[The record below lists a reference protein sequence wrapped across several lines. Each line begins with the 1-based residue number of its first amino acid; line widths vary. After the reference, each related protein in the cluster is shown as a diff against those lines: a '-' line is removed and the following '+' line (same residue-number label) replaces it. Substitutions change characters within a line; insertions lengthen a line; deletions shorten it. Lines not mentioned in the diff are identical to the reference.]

1 MRVQS
6 VDLEEAGFST
16 RSLTACELDY
26 ALASN
31 PAPECS
37 VVTFR
42 RPMTQ
47 SQTMLDIQNVTKA
60 YGKFTAL
67 KDVSISAP
75 EAEVFG
81 LLGPN
86 GAGKTTLLRIL
97 ATLLRPTSGTAA
109 VAGYDVLRQP
119 EEVRRRV
126 GVVNGGMGLPARLTG
141 REVLRSFAGLY
152 GMNRT
157 QTEARIAEL
166 DERLELGRTLDVRA
180 GDYSTG
186 MKQKVVIAR
195 AVIQDPPVLILDEAA
210 SGLDIFARRTLLDFV
225 LATRAPGRLTLY
237 STHVMSEA
245 EEVCDRVAI
254 LHEGQ
259 LLTVGRIP
267 DILTQTGQGNLER
280 AFFSLVRRGEA
291 RAV

>member
-1 MRVQS
+1 M
-6 VDLEEAGFST
+6 LE
-16 RSLTACELDY
+16 
-26 ALASN
+26 
-31 PAPECS
+31 
-37 VVTFR
+37 V
-42 RPMTQ
+42 
-47 SQTMLDIQNVTKA
+47 QNVKKT

-67 KDVSISAP
+67 KGVSLSAP
-75 EAEVFG
+75 EGQVYG

-97 ATLLRPTSGTAA
+97 ATLLKPTSGTA
-109 VAGYDVLRQP
+109 VLNGLDVLRQP
-119 EEVRRRV
+119 EEVRRLV

-152 GMNRT
+152 GMSDG
-157 QTEARIAEL
+157 QTEARITEL
-166 DERLELGRTLDVRA
+166 DARLELGRTLDMRA
-180 GDYSTG
+180 GEYSTG

-195 AVIQDPPVLILDEAA
+195 SVIHDPAVLILDEAA

-225 LATRAPGRLTLY
+225 QATRAPGKLTVY

-245 EEVCDRVAI
+245 EEVCDQVAI

-259 LLTVGRIP
+259 VLTVGRIP
-267 DILTQTGQGNLER
+267 DILQGTGQGNLER
-280 AFFSLVRRGEA
+280 AFFALVKGSDQ

>member
-1 MRVQS
+1 
-6 VDLEEAGFST
+6 
-16 RSLTACELDY
+16 
-26 ALASN
+26 
-31 PAPECS
+31 
-37 VVTFR
+37 
-42 RPMTQ
+42 
-47 SQTMLDIQNVTKA
+47 MLDIQDITKT

-67 KDVSISAP
+67 KGVSFSAD
-75 EAEVFG
+75 EGEVFG

-97 ATLLRPTSGTAA
+97 ATLLSPTSGQARVGGHE
-109 VAGYDVLRQP
+109 VAESP
-119 EEVRRRV
+119 EAVRRLI

-152 GMNRT
+152 GLNRDT
-157 QTEARIAEL
+157 TEARIAQL
-166 DERLELGRTLDVRA
+166 DAQLDLGRTLDVRA
-180 GDYSTG
+180 GEYSTG

-195 AVIQDPPVLILDEAA
+195 AVIHDPTVLILDEAA

-225 LATRAPGRLTLY
+225 QATRAPGRLTLY

-254 LHEGQ
+254 LHQGQ
-259 LLTVGRIP
+259 LETVGTIP
-267 DILTQTGQGNLER
+267 EILARTGQSNLER
-280 AFFSLVRRGEA
+280 AFFTLVKGEDA